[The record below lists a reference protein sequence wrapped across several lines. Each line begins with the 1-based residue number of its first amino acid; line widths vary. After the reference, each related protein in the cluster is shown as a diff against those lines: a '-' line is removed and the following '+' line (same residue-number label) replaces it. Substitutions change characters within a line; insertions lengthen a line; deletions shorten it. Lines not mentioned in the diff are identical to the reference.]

1 MEVLFAAARRACP
14 TPLWNKGSALARS
27 GKASLLSQDEEEC
40 VLSVIDPRSGA
51 LSVRVYPD
59 DQEWDC
65 DCPSTAGACEH
76 VAAAVIA
83 LRQDELGNQ
92 PLARASERAGIEYN
106 FLRCAPT
113 LALERWIVQG
123 DQRARLE
130 GPLPRPEK
138 ANFRISQADL
148 RAQAV
153 LEPPKRGAL
162 PEAQLRALF
171 SVLAEAPTRLD
182 GEVIELRS
190 KAVLPYAT
198 LKDHPKGDGFVL
210 RILADPRVEEVVGAG
225 LVRCG
230 QSLHFLGELKLCGVR
245 MERLPLAKHFA
256 ADKVPALFSKTL
268 PSLKRRIR
276 VDILSQKVPEQTRA
290 LKPALRFTIARRGDT
305 LDVTAHIA
313 YGEPPVA
320 KVVKK
325 ELQRIQ
331 GPLPKRDE
339 EAEIQLRMQLRD
351 EFRLVAEQRVYLHG
365 TTAAEFVESL
375 TRVECSVEGFD
386 PRVQAK
392 MVLQP
397 KVSVDKGRVQLHFV
411 LLDSQSKMQVNAQ
424 AVLDAW
430 RQGHRQIMLGNASAA
445 KLPLDWLDEHG
456 ASVEALSQGVAK
468 AKAVKELSAQESLQ
482 LAQLCKAL
490 NEPLAP
496 ELSRVAQALDRF
508 EAIPKAELP
517 SDFCASLRPYQ
528 EIGVNWLSF
537 MTQLQMGVLLA
548 DDMGLGKTVQCL
560 AALRGRA
567 LVVCPSSLIFNWQKE
582 AQSFRPQ
589 SKLCVFHGS
598 KRRLDPRAELTIT
611 SYALLRQDER
621 LREAK
626 WNIVVLDEA
635 QMIKNPLSQTSQAAF
650 ALRAQSRIAL
660 SGTPVENRLDDL
672 WSIMHF
678 CNPGLLGGRQD
689 FDQRYGQ
696 PISQGQKKA
705 AQALQQKLRPVM
717 LRRSKAEVAK
727 DLPPR
732 TEATIYCELS
742 PEERKV
748 YEGYLAKS
756 RAALGPDIQ
765 GEGPSSFSMLE
776 QLLRLRQAAC
786 FRGMLPGQE
795 ARSSSK
801 IEGLLLA
808 LESGVAGG
816 HRALVFSQWTQMLD
830 AIETRLR
837 DLKIGWSRIDGNTR
851 NRGEV
856 VDAFSAP
863 DGASVMLISLKAGGT
878 GLNLTAADHVFLVD
892 PWWNPA
898 AEAQAADRAHRI
910 GQDKAVMVYRLV
922 AKDTVEEKI
931 LGLQAQK
938 RAIASEAM
946 AGALVD
952 NSLAKADLRALL
964 S

>member
-1 MEVLFAAARRACP
+1 MEALFAAARRACP

-27 GKASLLSQDEEEC
+27 GKVSLIRQDQEERI
-40 VLSVIDPRSGA
+40 LSVIDPRSGA
-51 LSVRVYPD
+51 LCVRVYPD
-59 DQEWDC
+59 DEEWDC
-65 DCPSTAGACEH
+65 DCSSTAEACEH
-76 VAAAVIA
+76 VAAAAIA
-83 LRQDELGNQ
+83 LRQDELGHQ
-92 PLARASERAGIEYN
+92 ALARASERPGIEYN

-123 DQRARLE
+123 KERERLR
-130 GPLPRPEK
+130 GALPRPEK
-138 ANFRISQADL
+138 AGFRISQADL

-153 LEPPKRGAL
+153 LDPPKRGAL

-171 SVLAEAPTRLD
+171 SILSESPTRLD

-230 QSLHFLGELKLCGVR
+230 QSLHFLGELKLCGLH
-245 MERLPLAKHFA
+245 MERLPLAKHFS
-256 ADKVPALFSKTL
+256 ADKVPGLFSKTL
-268 PSLKRRIR
+268 PSLKRRFR
-276 VDILSQKVPEQTRA
+276 VDVLSEKIPQQTRA

-313 YGEPPVA
+313 YGDPPVA
-320 KVVKK
+320 KVVQK
-325 ELQRIQ
+325 ELKRIQ

-339 EAEIQLRMQLRD
+339 EAEVQLRMQLRD
-351 EFRLVAEQRVYLHG
+351 KVSLVPEQRVYLHG
-365 TTAAEFVESL
+365 STAAEFVEAL
-375 TRVECSVEGFD
+375 ARLECTIEGFD
-386 PRVQAK
+386 PRVQAQK
-392 MVLQP
+392 TLQP
-397 KVSVDKGRVQLHFV
+397 KISVEQGRVRLRFV
-411 LLDSQSKMQVNAQ
+411 LPDNQGEAQVSSA
-424 AVLDAW
+424 AVIDAW

-445 KLPLDWLDEHG
+445 KLPKDWLDEHG
-456 ASVEALSQGVAK
+456 PSVQALQQGSGK
-468 AKAVKELSAQESLQ
+468 AKPVKELSALESLQ
-482 LAQLCKAL
+482 LAQIYQSL
-490 NEPLAP
+490 NQPLAP
-496 ELSRVAQALDRF
+496 ELSRVAQLLDRF
-508 EAIPKAELP
+508 EAIPKAALP
-517 SDFCASLRPYQ
+517 PDFCADLRPYQ

-567 LVVCPSSLIFNWQKE
+567 LVVCPSSLVFNWHKE
-582 AQSFRPQ
+582 ALSFRPQ
-589 SKLCVFHGS
+589 TKICVFHGAN
-598 KRRLDPRAELTIT
+598 RELDPPAELTIT
-611 SYALLRQDER
+611 SYALLRQDAR
-621 LREAK
+621 LREQQ
-626 WNIVVLDEA
+626 WSTVVLDEA
-635 QMIKNPLSQTSQAAF
+635 QMIKNPQSQTSQAAF
-650 ALRAQSRIAL
+650 SLVAQSRIAL

-678 CNPGLLGGRQD
+678 CNPGLLGGREE

-696 PISQGQKKA
+696 PIAQGQKNA
-705 AQALQQKLRPVM
+705 AQALQQKLRPVI
-717 LRRSKAEVAK
+717 LRRSKSQVAT

-742 PEERKV
+742 PEERRV
-748 YEGYLAKS
+748 YESYLAKS
-756 RAALGPDIQ
+756 RASLSSEMH

-786 FRGMLPGQE
+786 FRGMLPHQE

-801 IEGLLLA
+801 IERLLLA
-808 LESGVAGG
+808 LDKVVAGG
-816 HRALVFSQWTQMLD
+816 HRALIFSQWTQMLD
-830 AIETRLR
+830 AIEGPLR
-837 DLKIGWSRIDGNTR
+837 EAKISWSRIDGRTKK
-851 NRGEV
+851 RGQIVE
-856 VDAFSAP
+856 AFSAK
-863 DGASVMLISLKAGGT
+863 DGPSVMLISLKAGGT
-878 GLNLTAADHVFLVD
+878 GINLTAADHVFLVD

-931 LGLQAQK
+931 LVLQEQK

-952 NSLAKADLRALL
+952 QSLAKADLRALL
-964 S
+964 A